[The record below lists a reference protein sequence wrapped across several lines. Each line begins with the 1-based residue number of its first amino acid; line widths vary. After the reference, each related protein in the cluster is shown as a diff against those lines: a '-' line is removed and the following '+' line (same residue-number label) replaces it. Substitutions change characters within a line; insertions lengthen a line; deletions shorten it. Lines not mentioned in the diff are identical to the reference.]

1 MSDWQAEKGLKMQLT
16 VLTEQHTET
25 QEALKEKEKGVQQL
39 QTQLKTA
46 QGSFNQENKKLES
59 QVSELQGAHAR
70 KVRRH
75 THTIPCFNS
84 MFWTKCVYSRLRRRV
99 V

>member
-16 VLTEQHTET
+16 VLTEQHTKT
-25 QEALKEKEKGVQQL
+25 QDALKEKEKGVQQL

-75 THTIPCFNS
+75 THTH
-84 MFWTKCVYSRLRRRV
+84 T
-99 V
+99 

>member
-16 VLTEQHTET
+16 VLTEQHTKT
-25 QEALKEKEKGVQQL
+25 QDALKEKEKGVQQL

-75 THTIPCFNS
+75 THTHTHNS
-84 MFWTKCVYSRLRRRV
+84 MHLHVLD
-99 V
+99 